1 MILGHN
7 IPYEI
12 NLNKIGIEFKD
23 IVNEIVNEV
32 LSNLENLDKESLIK
46 MNITHTNY
54 AVEYRIKFRRTNNS
68 VCKYY
73 FFRIDKT
80 NSFIFSNLDFI
91 KILPSEKKKYMDFEY
106 EEPESYDKLQELIQ
120 TLYYV
125 KDVCK

>member
-23 IVNEIVNEV
+23 IVKEIVNEV
-32 LSNLENLDKESLIK
+32 LTNLENLDKESLIK

-73 FFRIDKT
+73 FFRIDKS
-80 NSFIFSNLDFI
+80 NSLIFMELDFLKVQPEVASLFI
-91 KILPSEKKKYMDFEY
+91 KSREKEESKQLLNEFITILKAERAK
-106 EEPESYDKLQELIQ
+106 
-120 TLYYV
+120 
-125 KDVCK
+125 